1 MINPSRDIVMND
13 PFLNS
18 TYRQL
23 PQETVNLL
31 RQVAAPPRLVAH
43 LILVHDVAA
52 ILAERVTATFPEV
65 TFSREEVL
73 FGASIHDFGKVIERS
88 ELNKSGTQHEQ
99 RGIELLRS
107 MGISSDRA
115 RFAYTHG
122 HWDRM
127 PSVSLEDLLV
137 ALADKC
143 WKGKRVDEL
152 ESKIAALLSA
162 ASKRPEWAC
171 FAQLDEIV
179 QELTKDADAR
189 LTWQGAFET
198 S

>member
-1 MINPSRDIVMND
+1 MND
-13 PFLNS
+13 PLLNS
-18 TYRQL
+18 TYRKL
-23 PQETVNLL
+23 PEETVNLL

-52 ILAERVTATFPEV
+52 TLVERVTAAFPEV
-65 TFSREEVL
+65 TFSKEEVL

-88 ELNKSGTQHEQ
+88 ELIRSGTLHEQ

-107 MGISSDRA
+107 MGISDHQA
-115 RFAYTHG
+115 RFAYSHG
-122 HWDRM
+122 NWDRM
-127 PSVSLEDLLV
+127 PSISLEDLLV

-162 ASKRPEWAC
+162 ASKKPEWAC
-171 FAQLDEIV
+171 FAELDEIV

-189 LTWQGAFET
+189 LAWQGAFET
-198 S
+198 

>member
-1 MINPSRDIVMND
+1 MKD

-18 TYRQL
+18 SYRPL
-23 PQETVNLL
+23 PQETVTLL

-52 ILAERVTATFPEV
+52 TLIDRLLAAFPEI
-65 TFSREEVL
+65 SLRREEVL
-73 FGASIHDFGKVIERS
+73 FGASIHDIGKATNRS
-88 ELNKSGTQHEQ
+88 ELIRSGAEHER
-99 RGIELLRS
+99 RGLELLRS
-107 MGISSDRA
+107 MGVSAERA

-122 HWDRM
+122 NWDTE
-127 PSVSLEDLLV
+127 PNVKLEDLVV

-152 ESKIAALLSA
+152 ESKIAALLSV
-162 ASKRPEWAC
+162 ASTKPEWQC
-171 FAQLDEIV
+171 FAELDKII
-179 QELTKDADAR
+179 QELTNDADER
-189 LTWQGAFET
+189 LTWQGAFEA

>member
-1 MINPSRDIVMND
+1 MPHTTSGMKD
-13 PFLNS
+13 PLLDS

-23 PQETVNLL
+23 PGETVNLL
-31 RQVAAPPRLVAH
+31 RKVAAPPRLVAH

-52 ILAERVTATFPEV
+52 ILVERVTAAFPEV

-88 ELNKSGTQHEQ
+88 ELNQSGRQHEQ

-122 HWDRM
+122 NWDR
-127 PSVSLEDLLV
+127 PGVSLEDLIV

-143 WKGKRVDEL
+143 WKGKRVDQL

-171 FAQLDEIV
+171 FAELDEIV
-179 QELTKDADAR
+179 QELTQNADAR
-189 LTWQGAFET
+189 LAWQGAFET
-198 S
+198 G

>member
-1 MINPSRDIVMND
+1 MHD

-18 TYRQL
+18 AYRQL
-23 PQETVNLL
+23 PQETVHLL

-43 LILVHDVAA
+43 LILVHDVATT
-52 ILAERVTATFPEV
+52 LVERVTSAFPEV
-65 TFSREEVL
+65 TFSSEAVL

-88 ELNKSGTQHEQ
+88 ELIGSGTLHEQ

-107 MGISSDRA
+107 MGIPDERG

-122 HWDRM
+122 NWDKV
-127 PSVSLEDLLV
+127 PNVNLEDLFV

-143 WKGKRVDEL
+143 WKGQRVDKL
-152 ESKIAALLSA
+152 ESKIVALLSA
-162 ASKRPEWAC
+162 ASNKPEWAC
-171 FAQLDEIV
+171 YAELDEIL
-179 QELTKDADAR
+179 EMLTKDADMR
-189 LTWQGAFET
+189 LAWQQAFET

>member
-1 MINPSRDIVMND
+1 MPHATLGMND
-13 PFLNS
+13 PFLDS

-23 PQETVNLL
+23 SQETVNLL
-31 RQVAAPPRLVAH
+31 RQLAVPPRLVAH
-43 LILVHDVAA
+43 LILVHDVATS
-52 ILAERVTATFPEV
+52 LVERLTAAFPEV

-88 ELNKSGTQHEQ
+88 ELNGSGTQHEQ

-107 MGISSDRA
+107 MGISDDRV
-115 RFAYTHG
+115 RFAYSHG
-122 HWDRM
+122 NWDKM

-152 ESKIAALLSA
+152 ESKIAAVLSA
-162 ASKRPEWAC
+162 ASKKPEWTC
-171 FAQLDEIV
+171 FAELDEIV

-189 LTWQGAFET
+189 LAWQGAFET

>member
-1 MINPSRDIVMND
+1 MND

-18 TYRQL
+18 TYRPL
-23 PQETVNLL
+23 PEETVNLL

-52 ILAERVTATFPEV
+52 ILVERMTAAFPEV

-73 FGASIHDFGKVIERS
+73 FGASIHDFGKVIDRA
-88 ELNKSGTQHEQ
+88 ELNRSGTQHEQ

-107 MGISSDRA
+107 MGISGDRA

-122 HWDRM
+122 NWNRM
-127 PSVSLEDLLV
+127 PRVSLEDLLV

-152 ESKIAALLSA
+152 ESKIAALLSV
-162 ASKRPEWAC
+162 ASAKPEWAC
-171 FAQLDEIV
+171 FAELDEII
-179 QELTKDADAR
+179 QELTNDADAR
-189 LTWQGAFET
+189 LAWQGAFEA

>member
-1 MINPSRDIVMND
+1 MPHATLGMND
-13 PFLNS
+13 PFLDS

-31 RQVAAPPRLVAH
+31 RQLAAPPRLVAH
-43 LILVHDVAA
+43 LRLVHDVAA
-52 ILAERVTATFPEV
+52 ILVEHVTAAFPEV

-107 MGISSDRA
+107 MGISYDRA
-115 RFAYTHG
+115 RFAYSHG
-122 HWDRM
+122 NWDRM

-152 ESKIAALLSA
+152 ESKIVSLLSA
-162 ASKRPEWAC
+162 ASKKPEWAC
-171 FAQLDEIV
+171 YAALDEIL

-189 LTWQGAFET
+189 LPWQGAFEAN
-198 S
+198 

>member
-1 MINPSRDIVMND
+1 MAHAASGMND

-23 PQETVNLL
+23 PEETVNLL

-52 ILAERVTATFPEV
+52 ILVERMTAAFPEV
-65 TFSREEVL
+65 KFRREEVL
-73 FGASIHDFGKVIERS
+73 FGASIHDFGKVIERA
-88 ELNKSGTQHEQ
+88 ELIRSGTQHEQ

-107 MGISSDRA
+107 MGISGERA

-122 HWDRM
+122 NWDRV
-127 PSVSLEDLLV
+127 PGVNLEDLLV

-152 ESKIAALLSA
+152 ESKIAALLSV
-162 ASKRPEWAC
+162 ASKKPEWAC
-171 FAQLDEIV
+171 YAELDEIV
-179 QELTKDADAR
+179 EELTKDADAR
-189 LTWQGAFET
+189 LAWQKAFET

>member
-1 MINPSRDIVMND
+1 MAHATFGMND
-13 PFLNS
+13 PFLDS

-23 PQETVNLL
+23 PQATVNLL
-31 RQVAAPPRLVAH
+31 RQLAAPPRLVAH
-43 LILVHDVAA
+43 LRLVHDVAA
-52 ILAERVTATFPEV
+52 SLVERVTATFPEV

-88 ELNKSGTQHEQ
+88 ELNRSGTQHEQ

-107 MGISSDRA
+107 MGISDDRV
-115 RFAYTHG
+115 RFAYSHG
-122 HWDRM
+122 NWDKM

-162 ASKRPEWAC
+162 ASKKPEWAC
-171 FAQLDEIV
+171 FAELDEIV

-189 LTWQGAFET
+189 LAWQGAFET